1 MAKKEENSEK
11 RFVLRLPVNLWGK
24 VIKQA
29 KTNRRSMNSEIIQ
42 VINDNVNHLTELQL
56 VEKINDMCTQSL
68 DPATFEMWEQV
79 KDLLF
84 HNRKFLKGKA
94 ILGK

>member
-24 VIKQA
+24 VTKQA
-29 KTNRRSMNSEIIQ
+29 KTNRRSMNSEIVQ
-42 VINDNVNHLTELQL
+42 VISDNTNFLTELQL

-68 DPATFEMWEQV
+68 DPETFEMWEEVSYQ
-79 KDLLF
+79 LF
-84 HNRKFLKGKA
+84 QNRKFLKGKA

>member
-24 VIKQA
+24 VTKQA

-68 DPATFEMWEQV
+68 CPAKFEMWEQV
-79 KDLLF
+79 KDQLF